1 MTIKTFGQLL
11 ADKMFSAFGRAN
23 GVELHVSRD
32 NLATALDGAY
42 EAGLNE
48 RSRAAAETTLNA
60 LGYTYCGGEQ
70 WKPPLGPAVLPPAVK
85 TEAAEDLRQAFEALA
100 VDSFKFTRS
109 PKGTYRNPA
118 VARDWKW
125 FQAGANQPK
134 ETP

>member
-70 WKPPLGPAVLPPAVK
+70 WKPPLGPAVLSPAVK
-85 TEAAEDLRQAFEALA
+85 TEAAEDLRRAFEALS
-100 VDSFKFTRS
+100 VDSYQFKRS
-109 PKGTYRNPA
+109 SRGTYRNPA

-125 FQAGANQPK
+125 FQAGFRAC
-134 ETP
+134 EES